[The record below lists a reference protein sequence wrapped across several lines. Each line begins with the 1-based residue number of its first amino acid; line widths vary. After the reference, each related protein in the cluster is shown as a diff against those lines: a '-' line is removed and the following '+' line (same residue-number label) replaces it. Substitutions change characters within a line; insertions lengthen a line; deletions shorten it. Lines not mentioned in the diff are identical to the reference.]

1 MLRVSEE
8 SFINHN
14 FAILGL
20 VDHYK
25 CNLVISSSRIR
36 MISVLA
42 ELLFGQKQRK
52 QDGGFRN
59 QTEMRPDGT
68 VQEWTEISEP
78 RPTLRKVFLNC
89 NFSPAWNI
97 CFIKARYYNCPISKN
112 SICSDIN
119 LKESKRTSL
128 IYEIYLQC
136 HPRLMGNDNYL
147 SPTRPSLI
155 SFSGPFFSLN
165 YPHLCACHHNCRP
178 I

>member
-1 MLRVSEE
+1 
-8 SFINHN
+8 
-14 FAILGL
+14 
-20 VDHYK
+20 
-25 CNLVISSSRIR
+25 
-36 MISVLA
+36 
-42 ELLFGQKQRK
+42 
-52 QDGGFRN
+52 
-59 QTEMRPDGT
+59 MRPDGT

-97 CFIKARYYNCPISKN
+97 YFIKARYYKCPISKN

-119 LKESKRTSL
+119 LKESERTSL

-178 I
+178 IWQYHYRSPKWEICSKIHVLCLRTCRTHTDQCI

>member
-8 SFINHN
+8 CFINHN

-68 VQEWTEISEP
+68 VQEGTEISEP
-78 RPTLRKVFLNC
+78 RPTLRKVFL
-89 NFSPAWNI
+89 
-97 CFIKARYYNCPISKN
+97 NCPISKN

-155 SFSGPFFSLN
+155 SFSGPFFPLN

>member
-1 MLRVSEE
+1 
-8 SFINHN
+8 
-14 FAILGL
+14 
-20 VDHYK
+20 
-25 CNLVISSSRIR
+25 
-36 MISVLA
+36 
-42 ELLFGQKQRK
+42 
-52 QDGGFRN
+52 
-59 QTEMRPDGT
+59 MRPDGT

-97 CFIKARYYNCPISKN
+97 CFIKARYYKCPISKN

-165 YPHLCACHHNCRP
+165 YLTFVPVTTIAGLFDNIITGHISEKFVPKFMYSVFELAARTP
-178 I
+178 ISAFSER

>member
-25 CNLVISSSRIR
+25 CNLVISSSCSIQDD
-36 MISVLA
+36 
-42 ELLFGQKQRK
+42 FGFSRTLV
-52 QDGGFRN
+52 RN

-97 CFIKARYYNCPISKN
+97 CFIKARYYKCPISKN

-155 SFSGPFFSLN
+155 SFSGPFFPLN